1 MIKLTKVFILKTHE
15 KVVSPT
21 QIEKLLSYIQPTRL
35 RPSTKGVE
43 TLLEATESDKG
54 RVINSQRLDDYNKS
68 SGFSFRS
75 KCFCT

>member
-54 RVINSQRLDDYNKS
+54 RVINSQRLDDYNKKLR
-68 SGFSFRS
+68 FFL
-75 KCFCT
+75 